1 MEWLRT
7 EASATLPKQAVGRTS
22 ATHRSEKR
30 IHPGTRRHFGRGRP
44 KRRVFQLLLLAQE
57 TGRANSTSSWR
68 RLLKPRWRPRVKL
81 GRPAFA
87 HARAKD
93 PGSYPGASADVYP
106 LTVRRG
112 CRDRTT
118 SSREPQKPPPRVSK
132 TVVVPS
138 LSRRLA
144 TTLAPD
150 RQVSGRQRPPP
161 PSWWIVGCRMRK
173 HWTITKQCCLNNGVG
188 LADHW

>member
-7 EASATLPKQAVGRTS
+7 EASARSPKQAVGRTS

-30 IHPGTRRHFGRGRP
+30 IHPGTRRHFGRRRP

-68 RLLKPRWRPRVKL
+68 RLVKPRRRPRVTL

-93 PGSYPGASADVYP
+93 PGSY
-106 LTVRRG
+106 RG
-112 CRDRTT
+112 
-118 SSREPQKPPPRVSK
+118 REPTFTYSQFDAVVGTARCPAASLRSPRQGCQKRWSFLLEHQPLIHPH
-132 TVVVPS
+132 
-138 LSRRLA
+138 
-144 TTLAPD
+144 PD
-150 RQVSGRQRPPP
+150 RQNVQKSMIESSLVPF
-161 PSWWIVGCRMRK
+161 CRR
-173 HWTITKQCCLNNGVG
+173 
-188 LADHW
+188 